1 MENLNNLFKELSKE
15 EKKDF
20 YNFIENIY
28 SENIGDLFYNL
39 IEDGENSLKDIENLF
54 KEYLKKW
61 RVEKWE

>member
-61 RVEKWE
+61 RVEK